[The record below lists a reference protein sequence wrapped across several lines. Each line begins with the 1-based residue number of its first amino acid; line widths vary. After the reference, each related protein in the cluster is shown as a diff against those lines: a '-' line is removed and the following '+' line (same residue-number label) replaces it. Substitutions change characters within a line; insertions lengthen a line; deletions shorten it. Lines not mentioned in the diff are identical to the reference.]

1 MDSLQLDLIC
11 TYKLMTE
18 DEEEEIGIKQM
29 LYQFQ
34 LLQAFRMTDYN
45 DSEINNKMQTL
56 YQQLKNVEFVK
67 ILIQKNPHTNYFKE
81 EEELIFRTLFSY
93 DYFDLFHKC
102 LYYHSKNES
111 VDNAMGLLLEEFNR
125 T

>member
-1 MDSLQLDLIC
+1 MNSLQLDMIC

-18 DEEEEIGIKQM
+18 DEEEEEIGIKQM

-34 LLQAFRMTDYN
+34 LLQAFNMSDYN
-45 DSEINNKMQTL
+45 DNELNDKIQAL
-56 YQQLKNVEFVK
+56 YQQLKNVEFIK
-67 ILIQKNPHTNYFKE
+67 ILIQKNQNTTYFK

-111 VDNAMGLLLEEFNR
+111 IDNAMGLLLEEFNR
-125 T
+125 N

>member
-111 VDNAMGLLLEEFNR
+111 DDNAMGLLLEEFNR
-125 T
+125 N

>member
-125 T
+125 N

>member
-1 MDSLQLDLIC
+1 MDSLELDLIC

-34 LLQAFRMTDYN
+34 LLQTFRMTDYN
-45 DSEINNKMQTL
+45 DSELNNKIQTL
-56 YQQLKNVEFVK
+56 YQQLKNVEFVE
-67 ILIQKNPHTNYFKE
+67 ILIQKNPHTNYFK

-111 VDNAMGLLLEEFNR
+111 VDDTMNLLLKEYNLN
-125 T
+125 

>member
-1 MDSLQLDLIC
+1 MDSLELDMIC

-34 LLQAFRMTDYN
+34 LLQAFNMSDYN
-45 DSEINNKMQTL
+45 DSELNDKIQAL
-56 YQQLKNVEFVK
+56 YQQLKNVEFIK
-67 ILIQKNPHTNYFKE
+67 ILIQKNPHTIHFE
-81 EEELIFRTLFSY
+81 EPELIFRTLFSY

-102 LYYHSKNES
+102 LYYYSKNEPM
-111 VDNAMGLLLEEFNR
+111 DNVTELLLNEFN
-125 T
+125 TK